1 MELFNYEDIV
11 QRYYNK
17 TLKDKMQSA
26 LQTDFINNQGAVAY
40 LSGDTQL
47 AIKKFQE
54 ALEIMPV
61 NDDALINLCRCYT
74 KIGNYKKSLEQLEKL
89 YYLEKTNKSKLI
101 AYCLVM
107 LLLEDFDI
115 YGASVYFSNIKTILK
130 ENIDVISD
138 YEIKEV
144 IDKLNEP
151 YNSNILYYQN
161 GDIGFGGSSG
171 LGLICMSTQSTTKS
185 LFLEE
190 IKDVLE
196 WE

>member
-1 MELFNYEDIV
+1 MELFNFENIV
-11 QRYYNK
+11 QQFYNK
-17 TLKDKMQSA
+17 TIQDKMRLA
-26 LQTDFINNQGAVAY
+26 LQTDFINNQGAEAY
-40 LSGDTQL
+40 LSGDTEL
-47 AIKKFQE
+47 AILKFQE
-54 ALEIMPV
+54 ALKVMPV

-107 LLLEDFDI
+107 LLLEDFDT
-115 YGASVYFSNIKTILK
+115 YGASVYFSDIKTLLK
-130 ENIDVISD
+130 EKLDVISD
-138 YEIKEV
+138 NEIKEV
-144 IDKLNEP
+144 INKLNEP
-151 YNSNILYYQN
+151 YNSEILYYKN

-190 IKDVLE
+190 IRDVLE
-196 WE
+196 WD

>member
-130 ENIDVISD
+130 ENIDQTLFQLGSMEFELPTD
-138 YEIKEV
+138 EELNGQQEETNEV
-144 IDKLNEP
+144 IEE
-151 YNSNILYYQN
+151 
-161 GDIGFGGSSG
+161 
-171 LGLICMSTQSTTKS
+171 STTDITAT
-185 LFLEE
+185 EDTE
-190 IKDVLE
+190 NE
-196 WE
+196 